1 MDRRTISFL
10 HASVVI
16 PSIAGVMS
24 FVDLASQP
32 SYYVRPR
39 LEPSPFA
46 RSDDLALP
54 RYREARRRWYG
65 CGLQSGR
72 HSTRALC
79 RPKVSARRRR
89 PGLTGPRTLSTG
101 SARCLCPESSQYLH
115 NIAIPFTVTSLKHVS
130 TRRQDLARHFD
141 RTAECHNSFLV
152 PCIRLSNWCSY
163 ECD

>member
-24 FVDLASQP
+24 FVDLGSQP

-72 HSTRALC
+72 HSTRAHC
-79 RPKVSARRRR
+79 HAKVSDRRGD
-89 PGLTGPRTLSTG
+89 PGRTGTATLSEG
-101 SARCLCPESSQYLH
+101 
-115 NIAIPFTVTSLKHVS
+115 
-130 TRRQDLARHFD
+130 
-141 RTAECHNSFLV
+141 
-152 PCIRLSNWCSY
+152 
-163 ECD
+163 

>member
-46 RSDDLALP
+46 LSDDLALS
-54 RYREARRRWYG
+54 RYRDARRRWYG
-65 CGLQSGR
+65 CALRSAR
-72 HSTRALC
+72 HSTRALG
-79 RPKVSARRRR
+79 RAKASARRHL
-89 PGLTGPRTLSTG
+89 PGLTGPLTLSTA
-101 SARCLCPESSQYLH
+101 S
-115 NIAIPFTVTSLKHVS
+115 
-130 TRRQDLARHFD
+130 
-141 RTAECHNSFLV
+141 
-152 PCIRLSNWCSY
+152 
-163 ECD
+163 